1 MKKILCIIVL
11 CCATLQLFAWGAVG
25 HRIVAQVAYDN
36 LDCSARKKVDK
47 LLGKRGIVYTS
58 SWADEIKS
66 DTIYPQSY
74 GWHFQ
79 NLRSGMSRAE
89 LDHLYNNNLENGPHL
104 FYAMDSI
111 TNLLHKDP
119 NNIDALKFLVH
130 FAGDLGCPM
139 HMGRPDD
146 KGGNKVQM
154 RWFGKGTN
162 LHTVWDRWLIEYAE
176 LSYSEYAVYLEEQYG
191 DQKKAIRKMTDLECI
206 YQTYDRQNAIY
217 QYQELKDNNTY
228 HYAYRFRKDLDMS
241 LYMAGIRLAQLLN
254 ELY

>member
-1 MKKILCIIVL
+1 MKKLLCISL
-11 CCATLQLFAWGAVG
+11 FCCSTLSLFAWGAVG
-25 HRIVAQVAYDN
+25 HRIVAQVAYEN

-47 LLGKRGIVYTS
+47 LLGTRGIVYTS

-79 NLRSGMSRAE
+79 NLRSGMTHAE
-89 LDHLYNNNLENGPHL
+89 LDALYNNNLAEGEHL
-104 FYAMDSI
+104 FYAMDSL
-111 TNLLHKDP
+111 TNLLRKDHS
-119 NNIDALKFLVH
+119 NVDALKFLIH

-176 LSYSEYAVYLEEQYG
+176 LSYSEFATYLEEQYG
-191 DQKKAIRKMTDLECI
+191 NQKKAIQKMTDLECI
-206 YQTYDRQNAIY
+206 YQTYAIQNAIY
-217 QYQELKDNNTY
+217 EYQELKDSNTY
-228 HYAYRFRKDLDMS
+228 HYAYRFRQDLDIS
-241 LYMAGIRLAQLLN
+241 LYTAGIRLAQLLN

>member
-1 MKKILCIIVL
+1 MKKLLCIIAL
-11 CCATLQLFAWGAVG
+11 CCSTLSLFAWGAVG

-36 LDCSARKKVDK
+36 LGCITRKKVDK
-47 LLGKRGIVYTS
+47 LLGTRGIVYAS

-74 GWHFQ
+74 EWHFQ
-79 NLRSGMSRAE
+79 NLRSGMSYAKLE
-89 LDHLYNNNLENGPHL
+89 ALYNNNLADGPHL

-111 TNLLHKDP
+111 TNLLRKNP
-119 NNIDALKFLVH
+119 NNIDALKFLIH

-162 LHTVWDRWLIEYAE
+162 LHTIWDRWLIEYTE
-176 LSYSEYAVYLEEQYG
+176 LTYSEFAIYLEEQYG
-191 DQKKAIRKMTDLECI
+191 HKKKDIMEMTYFDVI
-206 YQTYDRQNAIY
+206 YQTYAIQNAIY
-217 QYQELKDNNTY
+217 EYQELKDNNTY
-228 HYAYRFRKDLDMS
+228 HYAYRFRNDLDIS
-241 LYMAGIRLAQLLN
+241 LYTAGIRLAQLLK

>member
-1 MKKILCIIVL
+1 MKKVLCILLL
-11 CCATLQLFAWGAVG
+11 CCSALQVFAWGAVG

-36 LDCSARKKVDK
+36 LDCGARKKVDK

-79 NLRSGMSRAE
+79 NLRSGMSNTE
-89 LDHLYNNNLENGPHL
+89 LEALYNNNLAEGEHL
-104 FYAMDSI
+104 FYAMDS
-111 TNLLHKDP
+111 LMQVLRDDP
-119 NNIDALKFLVH
+119 SNVDALKFLVH

-176 LSYSEYAVYLEEQYG
+176 LSYSEFAVYLEEQYG
-191 DQKKAIRKMTDLECI
+191 HQKKAIQKMSDLECI
-206 YQTYDRQNAIY
+206 YQTYAIQNAIY
-217 QYQELKDNNTY
+217 AYQALKDDNTY
-228 HYAYRFRKDLDMS
+228 HYAYRFRKDLDIS
-241 LYMAGIRLAQLLN
+241 LYTAGIRLAQLLN